1 MHESAEMG
9 AHRLGHAIALG
20 VNPEMY
26 GRHTRS
32 ESVDERID
40 QLRYDMRHS
49 EGSRRHGVRV
59 DLEGADRELRELVAI
74 PSERRVSVSY
84 DDGRLEELRGRQRY
98 AIECIRALDSVIE
111 VCPTSN
117 RRIGGITEP
126 QHHPLIQFVDCDA
139 PFIIASDDP
148 GIFDTTLSDEIQ
160 LAIDIAG
167 LPQDAYDEIAERSWS
182 YRSEVLVGR
191 EDR

>member
-98 AIECIRALDSVIE
+98 AIECIRALDWVIE